1 MPQKTIRPIEN
12 SEDAKELGYSW
23 SPQPGPQSDAI
34 ATAAFCDEVLYGG
47 AVFGGKTDYLLGDF
61 AQGIDQGSA
70 WIGVLF
76 RQTAPELDDIIS
88 RSHQIY
94 PHLGGEYLVGA
105 KVWRFASGAE
115 LRLRHMESEN
125 DFTRYMG
132 WSLSWLGWDELGNW
146 PTLKA
151 YSNMISRLRGP
162 ALNKRIR
169 ATANPGG
176 RCHLELKEYFHIDEC
191 PSGYKLFLH
200 EASGTSRMFI
210 PSRVEDNKIGLADD
224 PGYMRRLENLGDA
237 ELIRA
242 LRDGDWDS
250 VVGSYFSMYRRSRV
264 EVAPFVIPSEWP
276 LFLCLDYGEENPT
289 AALLLAV
296 DFDDTVWVI
305 DEYYRSGP
313 CSGLD
318 HARGI
323 GQMLKS
329 SSHTEGRMP
338 KLFLAPGDMWTTR
351 KPGEATAAL
360 SPADSFN
367 RESLYLTRANTNRIN
382 GWRNV
387 KDLLYSDRL
396 KFFKGY
402 TDQVLS
408 SLGSVQRDPHNA
420 EDVLKAGNDHSADA
434 LRYGINHVYRPRK
447 AAHVDNSPG
456 TGSHLIGEISSSSQP
471 QRRYGLSP
479 F

>member
-1 MPQKTIRPIEN
+1 M
-12 SEDAKELGYSW
+12 
-23 SPQPGPQSDAI
+23 
-34 ATAAFCDEVLYGG
+34 
-47 AVFGGKTDYLLGDF
+47 
-61 AQGIDQGSA
+61 
-70 WIGVLF
+70 
-76 RQTAPELDDIIS
+76 
-88 RSHQIY
+88 
-94 PHLGGEYLVGA
+94 
-105 KVWRFASGAE
+105 
-115 LRLRHMESEN
+115 
-125 DFTRYMG
+125 
-132 WSLSWLGWDELGNW
+132 
-146 PTLKA
+146 
-151 YSNMISRLRGP
+151 
-162 ALNKRIR
+162 
-169 ATANPGG
+169 
-176 RCHLELKEYFHIDEC
+176 
-191 PSGYKLFLH
+191 
-200 EASGTSRMFI
+200 
-210 PSRVEDNKIGLADD
+210 
-224 PGYMRRLENLGDA
+224 
-237 ELIRA
+237 
-242 LRDGDWDS
+242 
-250 VVGSYFSMYRRSRV
+250 
-264 EVAPFVIPSEWP
+264 
-276 LFLCLDYGEENPT
+276 
-289 AALLLAV
+289 
-296 DFDDTVWVI
+296 FDDTVWVI

-402 TDQVLS
+402 T
-408 SLGSVQRDPHNA
+408 

-471 QRRYGLSP
+471 HRRYGLSP